1 MDEELPVIRAA
12 QEFVVWLIPK
22 IGKFPRDLRFTVGEK
37 IERQGLAV
45 LEGLI
50 RARYARQ
57 RTPMLDA
64 VNVDLEVLRF
74 LLRIAHDL
82 RALPTKSYGEAC
94 GRLLDI
100 GKQVGGWRK
109 SGADRAVS
117 IRHALPSPTRGDW
130 RRTARVSSGAV
141 AVRLERFCAVAVWP
155 PNSGQLIGTVAG
167 GIAIRDHPATRF
179 DSEFVWPIRSIRGEF
194 QQWRRFVFD
203 GLGS

>member
-12 QEFVVWLIPK
+12 HEFVVWLIPK

-37 IERQGLAV
+37 IERQALAV

-50 RARYARQ
+50 RARYSRQ

-82 RALPTKSYGEAC
+82 RALPTKGYGEAC
-94 GRLLDI
+94 GRLLEI

-109 SGADRAVS
+109 SGAN
-117 IRHALPSPTRGDW
+117 
-130 RRTARVSSGAV
+130 RV
-141 AVRLERFCAVAVWP
+141 EP
-155 PNSGQLIGTVAG
+155 
-167 GIAIRDHPATRF
+167 
-179 DSEFVWPIRSIRGEF
+179 
-194 QQWRRFVFD
+194 
-203 GLGS
+203 